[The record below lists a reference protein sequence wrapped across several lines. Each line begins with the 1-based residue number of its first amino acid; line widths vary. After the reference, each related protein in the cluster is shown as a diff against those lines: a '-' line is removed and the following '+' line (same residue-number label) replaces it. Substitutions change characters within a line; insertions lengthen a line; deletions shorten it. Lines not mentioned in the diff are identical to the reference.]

1 MLRMDVVGCGVRDE
15 AHMGERREIGLLQG
29 AVDCE
34 HGSGHD
40 FHRRLSGVL
49 ALIAATS
56 LGCAACPSWKLFSFE
71 QGHIQVELDDALLR
85 PRSYALPG
93 TYLV

>member
-1 MLRMDVVGCGVRDE
+1 MLLGVECRDE

-34 HGSGHD
+34 HGSATTI
-40 FHRRLSGVL
+40 HRRLSGVL

-56 LGCAACPSWKLFSFE
+56 LGCAACPS
-71 QGHIQVELDDALLR
+71 
-85 PRSYALPG
+85 
-93 TYLV
+93 